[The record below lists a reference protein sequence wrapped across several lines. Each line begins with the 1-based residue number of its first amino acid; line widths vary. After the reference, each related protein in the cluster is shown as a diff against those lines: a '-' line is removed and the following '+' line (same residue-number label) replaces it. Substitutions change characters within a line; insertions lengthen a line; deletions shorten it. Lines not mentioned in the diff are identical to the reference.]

1 MLLLEELTC
10 MLLLYYYRCNIIQEI
25 HDGQQYLNQVAVGQ
39 DLLHPYQRNY
49 VHKEH
54 TILLPLITQEGIKKS

>member
-1 MLLLEELTC
+1 MLLLEELTY

-25 HDGQQYLNQVAVGQ
+25 HDGQQYLNLVVGQ

-49 VHKEH
+49 AHKEH
-54 TILLPLITQEGIKKS
+54 TILLPLITLEGIKKS